1 MANNEINPDKVRIIG
16 GMTPEQQA
24 AEQERLG
31 KELRA
36 IATAIDEQLQGHEPL
51 VSSMQPL
58 TLAEAKQ
65 RPGADEVAID
75 EVNAHWGW
83 PAADSAMNRTSPYKD
98 EDEFWEAF
106 LRQHG
111 LRNTEDPNNF
121 RARLRAPTVDVAT
134 LESEED
140 IESIGFVDVYHGTT
154 PALLRA
160 GAVFPEVELVR
171 GLYSTLF
178 KKHLTMTDAARKE
191 LRSLAQE
198 HPAVKMAFFET
209 YNHARR
215 LVEEDDEKQFMQKLS
230 QLGYIGE
237 DAAAQVASIDQAHQ
251 ALCR

>member
-1 MANNEINPDKVRIIG
+1 M
-16 GMTPEQQA
+16 
-24 AEQERLG
+24 
-31 KELRA
+31 
-36 IATAIDEQLQGHEPL
+36 
-51 VSSMQPL
+51 
-58 TLAEAKQ
+58 
-65 RPGADEVAID
+65 
-75 EVNAHWGW
+75 
-83 PAADSAMNRTSPYKD
+83 
-98 EDEFWEAF
+98 
-106 LRQHG
+106 
-111 LRNTEDPNNF
+111 
-121 RARLRAPTVDVAT
+121 
-134 LESEED
+134 
-140 IESIGFVDVYHGTT
+140 YHGTT

-178 KKHLTMTDAARKE
+178 KKHLTMTDDARKE